1 MLTRYTAITIILL
14 GCILSPCFGQAE
26 SDDLLGGVHVYWRGD
41 EPTGE
46 DLEALRN
53 MGVDGCLLPAVGVQ
67 YDSQINSVTP
77 EAMNL
82 TGLKNED
89 AIGLDFHLVMNFKLP
104 PGGWHKNPDITL
116 PVMLMS
122 DMARRA
128 VESLEAADGRIVGVI
143 LTTTGVNPDFATL
156 ARFLNQLRN
165 NPAFTNVDVKFGIL
179 AEPDWADSD
188 KFPELADAADYFAL
202 NLTAYNITGKPPQLI
217 DESWV
222 TKSVKKFEGFGKP
235 IITILPMSERVLK
248 HDAVGNVM
256 DMNIPLSFDT
266 VMNNSD
272 NIGSDSAANTTATI
286 SSATTIEDYK
296 IPADTKFTLLKSS
309 PGDLVGVLN
318 AIKKKEYKN
327 VAGLAL
333 DGYPYV
339 PSTQGYAPA
348 EYVASLKGSSKS
360 VAEKTRPTEEKLDEM
375 IRADE
380 KSRTSGMW
388 VIGVGVLIAAALT
401 LVSLMRKKKL
411 VYDEDS
417 DSLKPPGDG
426 E

>member
-1 MLTRYTAITIILL
+1 MLVRYTAITIILL
-14 GCILSPCFGQAE
+14 GCILTPCFGQAE
-26 SDDLLGGVHVYWRGD
+26 SDDLLGGVHVYWHGD
-41 EPTGE
+41 KPTGE
-46 DLEALRN
+46 DFEALRK

-67 YDSQINSVTP
+67 YDPETNSMTP
-77 EAMNL
+77 DAMNL

-104 PGGWHKNPDITL
+104 TGGWYKNPDITL

-122 DMARRA
+122 DMARRT
-128 VESLEAADGRIVGVI
+128 VESLEGADGRIVGVI
-143 LTTTGVNPDFATL
+143 LTTTGVNPDFAKL

-165 NPAFTNVDVKFGIL
+165 NPAFTNVDVRFGIL
-179 AEPDWADSD
+179 AEPDWADSG
-188 KFPELADAADYFAL
+188 KFTELADAADYFAI
-202 NLTAYNITGKPPQLI
+202 NLTAYDIMGKPPRII

-256 DMNIPLSFDT
+256 DVNVPLSFDT
-266 VMNNSD
+266 VMDKSD
-272 NIGSDSAANTTATI
+272 NVGSDSAANITATI

-296 IPADTKFTLLKSS
+296 IPAGTKFTLLKSS
-309 PGDLVGVLN
+309 PGELVGVLN
-318 AIKKKEYKN
+318 AIGKKGYEN
-327 VAGLAL
+327 VAGVAL

-360 VAEKTRPTEEKLDEM
+360 VAEKARPTEDKLDQM

-380 KSRTSGMW
+380 KARTGGMW

-401 LVSLMRKKKL
+401 LISLNRKKKL
-411 VYDEDS
+411 MYDEDS
-417 DSLKPPGDG
+417 DSLKPPGEG

>member
-14 GCILSPCFGQAE
+14 GCILSPCFGQAAVDE
-26 SDDLLGGVHVYWRGD
+26 FPEGIHVYWRGD
-41 EPTGE
+41 EPTGD

-67 YDSQINSVTP
+67 YDPQTNSVTP

-104 PGGWHKNPDITL
+104 PGGWYRNPDITM
-116 PVMLMS
+116 PVILMG
-122 DMARRA
+122 DIARRT

-165 NPAFTNVDVKFGIL
+165 NPAFTNVDVRFGIL
-179 AEPDWADSD
+179 AQPDWADSD
-188 KFPELADAADYFAL
+188 KFQGLADAADYFAL
-202 NLTAYNITGKPPQLI
+202 NLTAYDIMGKPPQLI
-217 DESWV
+217 DADWV
-222 TKSVKKFEGFGKP
+222 TKSVKKYEDFGKP
-235 IITILPMSERVLK
+235 IITILPMTERVLK

-256 DMNIPLSFDT
+256 DINVPLSFDT

-296 IPADTKFTLLKSS
+296 IPAGTKFTFLKSS
-309 PGDLVGVLN
+309 PGELVGVLN
-318 AIKKKEYKN
+318 AIEKKEYKN
-327 VAGLAL
+327 VAGVAL

-339 PSTQGYAPA
+339 PSTQGYPPS

-360 VAEKTRPTEEKLDEM
+360 VAEKTRPTEDKLDQM

-380 KSRTSGMW
+380 KARLNGMW
-388 VIGVGVLIAAALT
+388 VIGLGVLIAAALT
-401 LVSLMRKKKL
+401 LISLNRKKKL